1 MKVKVEYHDTD
12 SFTIEEVI
20 RQAKHNYGSGVSVE
34 ILPESTTTGDILYF
48 ALQQMIVHKQLSL
61 LYDTKSSYQHDI
73 KKLRQEVLFKI
84 QEVLDEVI
92 MDNEAKVS

>member
-1 MKVKVEYHDTD
+1 MKVKLTYNDNQ
-12 SFTIEEVI
+12 SFTMDEVI
-20 RQAKHNYGSGVSVE
+20 RQAKHNYGNGVTVE

-61 LYDTKSSYQHDI
+61 LYDSKSAYQTDI
-73 KKLRQEVLFKI
+73 KKLREEVLFKV

-92 MDNEAKVS
+92 MDNEAKVG

>member
-1 MKVKVEYHDTD
+1 MKVKLTFNDTQ
-12 SFTIEEVI
+12 SFTMDEVI

-34 ILPESTTTGDILYF
+34 ILPESSTTGDILYF

-73 KKLRQEVLFKI
+73 QKLRQEIIFKVT
-84 QEVLDEVI
+84 ETLDEVI
-92 MDNEAKVS
+92 MDNEARVG

>member
-1 MKVKVEYHDTD
+1 MD
-12 SFTIEEVI
+12 EVI
-20 RQAKHNYGSGVSVE
+20 RQAKHNYGSGVTVE

-61 LYDTKSSYQHDI
+61 LYDAKSAYQQDI
-73 KKLRQEVLFKI
+73 QKLRQEVLFKI

-92 MDNEAKVS
+92 MDNEARVG